1 MSVKVITHIANNDA
15 DYKAQIGV
23 IPDTTKA
30 KIFTDAVPQGTKK
43 PYARITL
50 VSRPVEN
57 NKDERGPTTF
67 HYQIDHYANTSDK
80 AEACEKA
87 FIDAIT
93 PYHKYRSTVAGE
105 KVRSIRLMNGGGS
118 GYNEPNEKKD
128 RMIEISI
135 RINP

>member
-1 MSVKVITHIANNDA
+1 MSVITHIANNAA
-15 DYKAQIGV
+15 DYKAEIGT
-23 IPDTTKA
+23 ISGTSRA
-30 KIFTDAVPQGTKK
+30 KIYTSVVPQGVKK

-57 NKDERGPTTF
+57 NKEERGPTSF
-67 HYQIDHYANTSDK
+67 QYQIDHYADTSAK

-87 FIDAIT
+87 FIAAIT
-93 PYHKYRSTVAGE
+93 PYHNYKSTVAGE
-105 KVRSIRLMNGGGS
+105 NVRSIRLMNGGGS
-118 GYNEPNEKKD
+118 GYNEPNENKE